1 MYMKE
6 KIIELVN
13 QGKTFKEIISELG
26 CSSSTISYFCKKE
39 GIVSKNITKKTDN
52 DVIDKINDVYESGLT
67 CTQVAKELG
76 VSKATVLK
84 YIKKIR
90 KNKLTEDELRKN
102 KVKQVVY
109 WRVKAKKQ
117 LVEYKGGECERCG
130 YNKCIDALEFH
141 HRDPN
146 EKDFTISGKSWSF
159 ERLKNE
165 VDKCIL
171 LCSNCHKETHFEDK
185 TACNPQS

>member
-6 KIIELVN
+6 KIIELVK
-13 QGKTFKEIISELG
+13 QGKTFKEIMSELG

-52 DVIDKINDVYESGLT
+52 DVIDKINDLYESGLS

-76 VSKATVLK
+76 VCKKTVLK
-84 YIKKIR
+84 YIKNIR
-90 KNKLTEDELRKN
+90 NRNLTEDELRKN

-109 WRVKAKKQ
+109 WRVKAKKL

-130 YNKCIDALEFH
+130 YNKCIDALDFH
-141 HRDPN
+141 HRISS
-146 EKDFTISGKSWSF
+146 EKDFTIGGKSWAF

-171 LCSNCHKETHFEDK
+171 VCSNCHREIHFEIK
-185 TACNPQS
+185 TACIPQS